1 MSRIGKQPVAIPGG
15 VEVTSQAGWLNVKG
29 PKGELARSVPSGIS
43 VSLENDIAVV
53 ERPSESKQHKALHG
67 LVRTLLNNMVL
78 GVSQGFEKSLDL
90 VGVGYRAQK
99 EGTDV
104 TLLIG
109 YSHPVVIKPLKGI
122 QLEVEGQNR
131 VIVRGIDKE
140 TVGEMAARI
149 RRVKKPNAYT
159 GAGIRYT
166 NERVRLK
173 PGKAAVRKQ

>member
-1 MSRIGKQPVAIPGG
+1 MSRIGKQPVVIPGG
-15 VEVTSQAGWLNVKG
+15 VEVTSLVGWLNVKG
-29 PKGELARSVPSGIS
+29 PKGQLARSVPADIS
-43 VSLENDIAVV
+43 VSLENGTAVV
-53 ERPSESKQHKALHG
+53 ERSSESKQHKALHG
-67 LVRTLLNNMVL
+67 LVRTLLNNMVV

-99 EGTDV
+99 EGSDV
-104 TLLIG
+104 TLLVG
-109 YSHPVVIKPLKGI
+109 YSHQVIVKPLEGI

-131 VIVRGIDKE
+131 IIVRGINKE

-149 RRVKKPNAYT
+149 RKIKKPNAYT

>member
-1 MSRIGKQPVAIPGG
+1 MSRIGKQPVVIPGG
-15 VEVTSQAGWLNVKG
+15 VEVTSQVGWLNVKG
-29 PKGELARSVPSGIS
+29 PKGQLARSVPADIS
-43 VSLENDIAVV
+43 VSLENGSAVV
-53 ERPSESKQHKALHG
+53 ERPSESKQHRALHG
-67 LVRTLLNNMVL
+67 LVRTLLNNMVV

-99 EGTDV
+99 EGSEV

-109 YSHPVVIKPLKGI
+109 YSHPVVIKPLDGI

-131 VIVRGIDKE
+131 IIVKGINKE

-149 RRVKKPNAYT
+149 RKVKKPNAYT

-173 PGKAAVRKQ
+173 PGKAAARKQ

>member
-1 MSRIGKQPVAIPGG
+1 MSRVGKQPVIVPTG
-15 VEVTSQAGWLNVKG
+15 VELDIQSSQISVKG
-29 PKGELARSVPSGIS
+29 PKGSLSRVMPS
-43 VSLENDIAVV
+43 DITIEVEEGVAVV
-53 ERPSESKQHKALHG
+53 KRTSESKQHKALHG
-67 LVRTLLNNMVL
+67 LVRSLLNNMVV
-78 GVSQGFEKSLDL
+78 GVSEGFQRSVEL
-90 VGVGYRAQK
+90 VGVGYRARQ
-99 EGTDV
+99 EGSDV

-109 YSHPVVIKPLKGI
+109 YSHPVVIKPLDGV

-131 VIVRGIDKE
+131 IIIKGIDKE

>member
-1 MSRIGKQPVAIPGG
+1 MSRVGKQPVVIPSG
-15 VEVTSQAGWLNVKG
+15 VEVTAQVGWLNVKG
-29 PKGELARSVPSGIS
+29 PKGELARSVPEDIS
-43 VSLENDIAVV
+43 VSLENGSAVV
-53 ERPSESKQHKALHG
+53 ERPSESKQHRALHG
-67 LVRTLLNNMVL
+67 LVRTLLNNMVV

-99 EGTDV
+99 EGSDV

-109 YSHPVVIKPLKGI
+109 YSHPVVIKPLDGI

-131 VIVRGIDKE
+131 IIVKGINKE

-149 RRVKKPNAYT
+149 RKVKKPNAYT

-173 PGKAAVRKQ
+173 PGKAAARKQ

>member
-1 MSRIGKQPVAIPGG
+1 MSRVGKQPVAIPSG
-15 VEVTSQAGWLNVKG
+15 VEVTSQVGWLNVKG
-29 PKGELARSVPSGIS
+29 PKGELARSVPEDIS
-43 VSLENDIAVV
+43 VSLENGSAVV
-53 ERPSESKQHKALHG
+53 ERPSESKQHRALHG
-67 LVRTLLNNMVL
+67 LVRTLLNNMVV

-99 EGTDV
+99 EGSEV

-109 YSHPVVIKPLKGI
+109 YSHPVVIKPLDGI

-131 VIVRGIDKE
+131 IIVKGINKE

-149 RRVKKPNAYT
+149 RKVKKPNAYT

-173 PGKAAVRKQ
+173 PGKAAARKQ

>member
-1 MSRIGKQPVAIPGG
+1 M
-15 VEVTSQAGWLNVKG
+15 
-29 PKGELARSVPSGIS
+29 PSDIS
-43 VSLENDIAVV
+43 VSLENGIAVV

-78 GVSQGFEKSLDL
+78 GVSEGFEKSLDL

-99 EGTDV
+99 EGSDV

-109 YSHPVVIKPLKGI
+109 YSHPVIVKPLEGI

-140 TVGEMAARI
+140 AVGEMAARI
-149 RRVKKPNAYT
+149 RKVKKPNAYT

>member
-1 MSRIGKQPVAIPGG
+1 MSRIGKQPVVIPGG
-15 VEVTSQAGWLNVKG
+15 VEVTSQVGWLNVKG
-29 PKGELARSVPSGIS
+29 PKGQLARSVPADIT
-43 VSLENDIAVV
+43 VSLENGTAVV
-53 ERPSESKQHKALHG
+53 ERSSESKQHKALHG
-67 LVRTLLNNMVL
+67 LVRTLLNNMVV

-99 EGTDV
+99 EGSDV
-104 TLLIG
+104 TLLVG
-109 YSHPVVIKPLKGI
+109 YSHQVIVKPLEGI

-131 VIVRGIDKE
+131 IIVRGINKE

-149 RRVKKPNAYT
+149 RKIKKPNAYT

-173 PGKAAVRKQ
+173 PGKSAVRKQ